1 MQLFQRY
8 KTQFLFS
15 ELRKQHLVATKFVDT
30 LLHCGL
36 NRAVSGFHH
45 GIRFNCLYLA
55 HVIVALLDGK
65 AVFTPLWRTSA
76 RKSCSWSAFPDTLKW
91 NNRLPLVSCA
101 APMRTR
107 CWNSRITCPGSNRF
121 TRGFLVVTPG
131 LTIRDRWSARAVEK
145 VAASIREYGFR
156 QPVVVDANEVIAI
169 GHLRRAAG
177 RFLGL
182 TEIPVH
188 VARDLTPAQIRGL
201 KSDQR
206 QWRGPI
212 IRDVNVQCWSADPA
226 ALSKPVGGTHGIRA
240 LTVSIPIEDLID
252 QGHLDRNFQ

>member
-30 LLHCGL
+30 LLDCGL
-36 NRAVSGFHH
+36 NRAVSGFHY

-212 IRDVNVQCWSADPA
+212 IRDVNV
-226 ALSKPVGGTHGIRA
+226 
-240 LTVSIPIEDLID
+240 
-252 QGHLDRNFQ
+252 